1 MNLKINKNFNNKTL
15 TISLCGRLDT
25 ITAPELEGEL
35 NNLNFDALIIDMKE
49 LDYIS
54 SAGLRI
60 ILKLHKK
67 LARSGGLKLINLK
80 EEVRE
85 VFDITGFT
93 DFLCIE

>member
-1 MNLKINKNFNNKTL
+1 MNYFLLIKNKENN
-15 TISLCGRLDT
+15 
-25 ITAPELEGEL
+25 
-35 NNLNFDALIIDMKE
+35 
-49 LDYIS
+49 
-54 SAGLRI
+54 I

-67 LARSGGLKLINLK
+67 FARSGGLKLINLK